1 MLWQITDRI
10 WTLDS
15 FFLAPCSSSFLNVD
29 GRIMS
34 LVLKREFRE
43 TVFLREQIRAP
54 TRFFIWH
61 LVLTKILQITG
72 KADDDPRV
80 VVFFYHSFDRVRV
93 GVPTARADLL
103 YKSHILHACRIKL
116 NDEVEDFYNSHCG
129 WTSTGVL
136 PCLNTHT
143 HTYCKPKESVSVYF
157 SSTLSEER
165 RHADADSKSRASR
178 EEHNDAEWAKTQ
190 KEKTVFSTFNFYP
203 VYYWQ
208 VLIIQALNAKFF
220 LL

>member
-72 KADDDPRV
+72 KADDDPQV
-80 VVFFYHSFDRVRV
+80 VVFFYHSFDQVRV

-143 HTYCKPKESVSVYF
+143 YILQTKRECFCIFFFNIVRGKAPRGRWFKEQ
-157 SSTLSEER
+157 SEQR
-165 RHADADSKSRASR
+165 RTQRCRMSKNTKGENS
-178 EEHNDAEWAKTQ
+178 
-190 KEKTVFSTFNFYP
+190 
-203 VYYWQ
+203 
-208 VLIIQALNAKFF
+208 F
-220 LL
+220 LYV

>member
-80 VVFFYHSFDRVRV
+80 VVFFYHSFDQVRV

-143 HTYCKPKESVSVYF
+143 YILQTKRECFCIFFFNIVRGKAPRGRWFKEQ
-157 SSTLSEER
+157 SEQR
-165 RHADADSKSRASR
+165 RTQRCRMSKNTKGENS
-178 EEHNDAEWAKTQ
+178 
-190 KEKTVFSTFNFYP
+190 
-203 VYYWQ
+203 
-208 VLIIQALNAKFF
+208 F
-220 LL
+220 LYV

>member
-1 MLWQITDRI
+1 
-10 WTLDS
+10 
-15 FFLAPCSSSFLNVD
+15 
-29 GRIMS
+29 MS

-80 VVFFYHSFDRVRV
+80 VVFFYHSFDQVRV

-143 HTYCKPKESVSVYF
+143 YILQTKRECFCIFFFNIVRGKAPRGRWFKEQ
-157 SSTLSEER
+157 SEQR
-165 RHADADSKSRASR
+165 RTQRCRMSKNTKGENS
-178 EEHNDAEWAKTQ
+178 
-190 KEKTVFSTFNFYP
+190 
-203 VYYWQ
+203 
-208 VLIIQALNAKFF
+208 F
-220 LL
+220 LYV

>member
-143 HTYCKPKESVSVYF
+143 YILQTKRECFCIFFFNIVRGKAPRGRWFKEQ
-157 SSTLSEER
+157 SEQR
-165 RHADADSKSRASR
+165 RTQRCRMSKNTKGENS
-178 EEHNDAEWAKTQ
+178 
-190 KEKTVFSTFNFYP
+190 
-203 VYYWQ
+203 
-208 VLIIQALNAKFF
+208 F
-220 LL
+220 LYV